1 MQKYELI
8 GIENLRPLELVFP
21 NHLENLRKII
31 KSDGIMKQA
40 LIVDKDNKIVLDGS
54 HRHVFL
60 LMEGYEFAPV
70 QFVDYSDP
78 HIRVGTSRIHRMLIK
93 GDVGISKE
101 EVIERGINGD
111 LFSPRTTRHFFPFL
125 REDIDIPLSSLIQ
138 KSRRDVGM
146 NISNDDLK
154 TEIDHNEKY
163 IKEIEE
169 ESEELIKYIME
180 GISTKKYLQQQL
192 NIMKDKK

>member
-8 GIENLRPLELVFP
+8 DIENLRPLELVFP

-60 LMEGYEFAPV
+60 LMEGYKFAPV

-101 EVIERGINGD
+101 EVIERGINGN
-111 LFSPRTTRHFFPFL
+111 LFSPRTTRHFFPF
-125 REDIDIPLSSLIQ
+125 
-138 KSRRDVGM
+138 
-146 NISNDDLK
+146 
-154 TEIDHNEKY
+154 
-163 IKEIEE
+163 
-169 ESEELIKYIME
+169 
-180 GISTKKYLQQQL
+180 
-192 NIMKDKK
+192 

>member
-1 MQKYELI
+1 
-8 GIENLRPLELVFP
+8 
-21 NHLENLRKII
+21 
-31 KSDGIMKQA
+31 
-40 LIVDKDNKIVLDGS
+40 
-54 HRHVFL
+54 
-60 LMEGYEFAPV
+60 
-70 QFVDYSDP
+70 
-78 HIRVGTSRIHRMLIK
+78 
-93 GDVGISKE
+93 
-101 EVIERGINGD
+101 
-111 LFSPRTTRHFFPFL
+111 
-125 REDIDIPLSSLIQ
+125 
-138 KSRRDVGM
+138 M